1 MWHLPVPSFSP
12 HGNAM
17 VLIKWGV
24 VDITA
29 VHMHRD
35 AHLWGPP
42 AHPLIAKDS
51 LLEIHY

>member
-1 MWHLPVPSFSP
+1 MHRFQLIDFETE
-12 HGNAM
+12 NAM
-17 VLIKWGV
+17 VLVKWGV

-35 AHLWGPP
+35 AYMWGPP
-42 AHPLIAKDS
+42 ACPLIAKDS